1 LFCFYQVLFRLLFSN
16 PFFFSL
22 SAPRS
27 SSAPGLRAL
36 PDPQGPQLLL
46 LTQARHHLVP
56 ATPLPPLWE
65 ALQVRGARPLHLLIT
80 ARRRISPPL
89 LKPKTPAPATPAPAT
104 QLPGRRNLWFLL
116 ARRRR
121 RRSSQALPPPRPRRI
136 LPRRPP
142 LHRTR
147 KLLLLSL
154 PGLLQHRHQAKDLP
168 RPNHSRR
175 RRPPRSP
182 SSSSRGR
189 PAERPW
195 MAAHQAA
202 RSL

>member
-1 LFCFYQVLFRLLFSN
+1 LLFSN
-16 PFFFSL
+16 SFSFFSL
-22 SAPRS
+22 SALRLS
-27 SSAPGLRAL
+27 LAPSRRAL
-36 PDPQGPQLLL
+36 PAPQGPQLLL
-46 LTQARHHLVP
+46 LTQVRHHLVP
-56 ATPLPPLWE
+56 ATPLPPLRE

-89 LKPKTPAPATPAPAT
+89 LKPKTPAPATPAPTT

-121 RRSSQALPPPRPRRI
+121 RRSSQALPPARPRRT
-136 LPRRPP
+136 LQRRPL

-147 KLLLLSL
+147 KLLSLSL
-154 PGLLQHRHQAKDLP
+154 RGLLQHRRQAKDLP
-168 RPNHSRR
+168 RLRPNRR

-195 MAAHQAA
+195 TAAHQAA